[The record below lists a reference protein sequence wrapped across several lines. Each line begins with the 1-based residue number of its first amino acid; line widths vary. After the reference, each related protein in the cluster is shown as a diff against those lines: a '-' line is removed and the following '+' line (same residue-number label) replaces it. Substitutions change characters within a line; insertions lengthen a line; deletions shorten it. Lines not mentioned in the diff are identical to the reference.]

1 MPTSQPFQ
9 NGINSVRRELS
20 VASIAGVSAPAA
32 RKVFLRPDENAG
44 ILPPKARL
52 AGAAESRRVG
62 PVRQAPGGRAAC
74 EPSLPFEESTAAAA
88 ALGLAEP
95 PPALS
100 KVEGAPSD
108 RYCPPSGRVSLL
120 EGIGAYVRRT
130 LPFAPV
136 VDSTTQVIGGVI
148 SGSLNDP
155 GANGLVARTAY
166 NQTAA
171 RQILPEP
178 GKGLGVANGDGVS
191 GNPSLSIDTSNLNA
205 VTVAAD
211 DSVVIEDGDGTGVK
225 KAALSGLLSAIS
237 GQPLDPDLTA
247 IAALGGTGI
256 AVRTAADTWAQR
268 SIAAGSSKLTVSNG
282 SGASGNPT
290 LDVSEANL
298 TLNNI
303 GGTLGVSK
311 GGTGQITAQGAIDA
325 LTQVSG
331 ATNENVLTKDTATGN
346 ALWKAPSS
354 TLNIAGLTAE
364 TGALQPAVDY
374 LPMYDNSAAGNKK
387 VALDY
392 LFSSIDQLTQLTAIA
407 TGDKLAIVDVSA
419 SAPKARFI
427 TIEDLFDAVNAFTNI
442 GNTIDAD
449 TDKVPVYDVDAAV
462 ISNAT
467 PEELGIPMG
476 FILATSQGVASTTM
490 ANTNLTINLTAGVYY
505 EFEAWLKCSYTGSGT
520 AGFKFDL
527 DGGTATMTAMAYD
540 VRGQTGTTSSILAT
554 HVAALATDVSWGT
567 AGTPFSLHLKGYLLV
582 NAAGTLRLRISRT
595 GATGSALLDAGS
607 WMRVRRVQGV

>member
-1 MPTSQPFQ
+1 LSVFQPFQ
-9 NGINSVRRELS
+9 NGINSVRRELG
-20 VASIAGVSAPAA
+20 AAALTAANAPAE
-32 RKVFLRPDENAG
+32 RKTFLRPNENVG
-44 ILPPKARL
+44 ILPPKSRL
-52 AGAAESRRVG
+52 AGTAESRRVG
-62 PVRQAPGGRAAC
+62 PVPQALGGQAAC
-74 EPSLPFEESTAAAA
+74 EAALPFEESTAATATA
-88 ALGLAEP
+88 GPEELSAKAE
-95 PPALS
+95 
-100 KVEGAPSD
+100 
-108 RYCPPSGRVSLL
+108 RYCPPSRRFSLL
-120 EGIGAYVRRT
+120 EGIGAYVLRT

-136 VDSTTQVIGGVI
+136 GDSATQVIGGVI

-166 NQTAA
+166 NETAA
-171 RQILPEP
+171 RQISPEP

-191 GNPSLSIDTSNLNA
+191 GNPSLSVDTSNLNA

-211 DSVVIEDGDGTGVK
+211 DSMVIEDGDGTGVK

-247 IAALGGTGI
+247 LAALSGTGI

-311 GGTGQITAQGAIDA
+311 GGTGQTTAQGAIDA

-476 FILATSQGVASTTM
+476 FVLATSQGVASTTM

-540 VRGQTGTTSSILAT
+540 VRGQTGTTNSILAT

>member
-1 MPTSQPFQ
+1 MPTFQPFQ

-20 VASIAGVSAPAA
+20 AAALTAVSAPAA

-44 ILPPKARL
+44 ILPPKSRL
-52 AGAAESRRVG
+52 AGTAESRRVG
-62 PVRQAPGGRAAC
+62 PVRQVLGGQAAC
-74 EPSLPFEESTAAAA
+74 EPGFPFEESTAATA
-88 ALGLAEP
+88 ALGLTEP
-95 PPALS
+95 SA
-100 KVEGAPSD
+100 KAD
-108 RYCPPSGRVSLL
+108 RYCPPSGRFSLL
-120 EGIGAYVRRT
+120 EGIGAYVLRT

-136 VDSTTQVIGGVI
+136 GDSATQVIGGVI

-166 NQTAA
+166 NETVA
-171 RQILPEP
+171 RQISPEP
-178 GKGLGVANGDGVS
+178 AKGLGVTDGDGVS
-191 GNPSLSIDTSNLNA
+191 GNPSLKIDTANLGA
-205 VTVAAD
+205 VTFAAD

-237 GQPLDPDLTA
+237 GQPLDADLTA
-247 IAALGGTGI
+247 LAALGGTGI

-311 GGTGQITAQGAIDA
+311 GGTGQTTAQGAIDA

-540 VRGQTGTTSSILAT
+540 VRGQTGTTNSILAT